1 MTTKMFLT
9 TAFLGAALGFGTR
22 PAVAQT
28 IETVKVNLP
37 VDAKVGN
44 VFLPAGQ
51 YSIKEWN
58 SSVLQISSNTEKGLN
73 AFLPVISVSGQ
84 GAADHTK
91 VTLRKDDSGR
101 FELETVWLEGQQNGF
116 EFTASAE

>member
-9 TAFLGAALGFGTR
+9 TAFLGVVLGVGTR
-22 PAVAQT
+22 PAAAQT

-44 VFLPAGQ
+44 VVLPAGH
-51 YSIKEWN
+51 YSIREWN
-58 SSVLQISSNTEKGLN
+58 TSVLEITSDSQKGVN
-73 AFLPVISVSGQ
+73 AFLPVISVSGR